1 MIGQA
6 ESLILMLLLAYV
18 VGAIP
23 NGLWIGK
30 VYNGTD
36 LREHGSKNIGAT
48 NAYRVLGKKIG
59 FLVLLADITKGL
71 FGVWIAQVMLGTPL
85 AQLAGGLMA
94 MIGHNWSLFL
104 KFKGGKGV
112 ATGLG
117 VLMMIAPI
125 VTALVFSIWLVIVWL
140 TGYVSLGSIIAAV
153 SVPCFMVLFGAEQ
166 EFVLFGLIAALFV
179 VFRHK
184 ANIGRLLKGEELKVG
199 RGSDKK

>member
-1 MIGQA
+1 MIGQP

-36 LREHGSKNIGAT
+36 LREYGSKNIGAT
-48 NAYRVLGKKIG
+48 NAYRVLGKKVG
-59 FLVLLADITKGL
+59 FLVLLADIIKGL

-117 VLMMIAPI
+117 VLMMIAPV

-140 TGYVSLGSIIAAV
+140 TGYVSLGSIVAAI
-153 SVPCFMVLFGAEQ
+153 SVPCFMVLFGAEP

-184 ANIGRLLKGEELKVG
+184 ANIGRLIKGQELKVG
-199 RGSDKK
+199 KGSDKK